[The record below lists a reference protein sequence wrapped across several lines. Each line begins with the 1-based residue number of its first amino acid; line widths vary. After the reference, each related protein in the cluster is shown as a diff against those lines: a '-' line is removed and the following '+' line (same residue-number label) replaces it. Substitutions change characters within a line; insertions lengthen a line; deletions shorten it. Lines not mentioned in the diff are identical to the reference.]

1 MILINCTGHPIFFDL
16 FKKSTHESVISDYR
30 LNKRTELEHHEND
43 MKRNASH
50 VEFYAEIIGKLIGS
64 VRSGIRTFID
74 DVKQGRKMS
83 DANQTMSMEDFEN
96 FLTNETAFSEN
107 MIQVSLPTEEI

>member
-1 MILINCTGHPIFFDL
+1 
-16 FKKSTHESVISDYR
+16 
-30 LNKRTELEHHEND
+30 
-43 MKRNASH
+43 MKNATTKGSH

-83 DANQTMSMEDFEN
+83 DVNKTMSMEDFEN
-96 FLTNETAFSEN
+96 FLTNETSVSEN
-107 MIQVSLPTEEI
+107 FIQVSPSYRRN